1 MMSPM
6 FLTTGRTGVEM
17 RCSVGTTEKLA
28 WYWWLRGMRRRTVPV
43 DGVIDCTM
51 LTSPRPTHE
60 AFAPVSHRAT
70 GYRSR
75 TMTRSSV
82 ENPFDPEKGF
92 VITSV
97 APRANPELLRSTSGP
112 TVDDHEIKG
121 LATDRS
127 PESIVFVTTRAP
139 LKSSVSDLPVID
151 KGSRR

>member
-1 MMSPM
+1 M